1 MRLQPKLVLCLIT
14 VLLISF
20 GHSANAANNFS
31 PKNKVSDSKVDVE
44 FVGMPAPGSGKKDI
58 IPLGK
63 GRQEAYT
70 IGIGD
75 ILEITVLQP
84 DQMQNTVAV
93 TPDGSISFPYIGTVY
108 IKGMTLPK
116 VQEEIQSRL
125 ADGYMKY
132 PVVSVS
138 LQASKSRRF
147 FVYGEVTQ
155 PGAYPIEENV
165 TVLRAISM
173 AGGFT
178 RFGSSS
184 RVKLLRPKGSEPGYE
199 NIMININK
207 VMNGQ
212 SEEDLLIKPGD
223 MIVVSEGVF

>member
-1 MRLQPKLVLCLIT
+1 
-14 VLLISF
+14 
-20 GHSANAANNFS
+20 
-31 PKNKVSDSKVDVE
+31 VDVE

-63 GRQEAYT
+63 GAPEAYT
-70 IGIGD
+70 IGVGD

-108 IKGMTLPK
+108 IKGMTLPQ
-116 VQEEIQSRL
+116 VQEEIQSLL

-155 PGAYPIEENV
+155 PGSYPIEENV

-184 RVKLLRPKGSEPGYE
+184 RVKLLRQKGNEPGYE